1 MPASSITTILFDL
14 DGTLLPIDQNEFIHT
29 YFTYLAEKAAEYGYE
44 KEPFLA
50 SMWKATG
57 KMIVNDGS
65 RKNMDAFWDGFTAIW
80 GEKGRDLE
88 KPLESFYA
96 NEFNKTKSILKEVK
110 PVRALID
117 ALKAAGFTLCLATNP
132 LFPPEAIRSRLDW
145 IGLVPE
151 DFVHVTTYDNSTF
164 CKPQP
169 GYYREILALLGK
181 QPQECLMIG
190 NNPSDDMSALQV
202 GIDGF
207 LITDH
212 LENEHNMDISQFR
225 HGDFNAF
232 LRFMEER
239 LGISLPI

>member
-1 MPASSITTILFDL
+1 MPANPITTILFDL

-96 NEFNKTKSILKEVK
+96 NEFNKTKSILQEVK

-117 ALKAAGFTLCLATNP
+117 VLKAAGFTLCLATNP